1 MQPVAEFTGR
11 LRALRLVFGDSNHQI
26 NAMSEII
33 DRLEARLVRY
43 FERYAA
49 RRVALA
55 AFLSGLLSIGAALLV
70 LSVTTS
76 LLYAV
81 LVFIVVGFLL
91 MNLLIFFLVPSVKEL
106 AEAQALICGAV
117 RYPERIKNFDTK
129 SVKLS
134 DESGKTRELKKIEL
148 NVWQTLI
155 FPFLVKLGRKVERVE
170 TVLLKNDSAEAGERE
185 EVEARRQELLEAEK
199 KIEQERRRMQD
210 QYLKIEEKM
219 AELSEAEGRAAQLQ
233 AKEQEE
239 ADASVERS
247 GEEREAKIAARE
259 KEIAELREALE
270 AERADLQER
279 AAYVETVEESL
290 VDRLNE
296 LSSREAEIEQ
306 GEINAGI
313 RKD

>member
-1 MQPVAEFTGR
+1 
-11 LRALRLVFGDSNHQI
+11 
-26 NAMSEII
+26 MSEII
-33 DRLEARLVRY
+33 DRLEARVVRH

-70 LSVTTS
+70 LSATAS

-81 LVFIVVGFLL
+81 LGFVVAGFLL

-117 RYPERIKNFDTK
+117 RYPERIKSFDTK

-134 DESGKTRELKKIEL
+134 DESGKTRELKKFEL
-148 NVWQTLI
+148 KLWQTMI
-155 FPFLVKLGRKVERVE
+155 VPFLVKQGRKVERVE
-170 TVLLKNDSAEAGERE
+170 TVLLKDGPAEAGERGE
-185 EVEARRQELLEAEK
+185 IEARRRELVEAEK
-199 KIEQERRRMQD
+199 RIEQERRRMQD

-219 AELSEAEGRAAQLQ
+219 AELSEAEGRAAALQ
-233 AKEQEE
+233 AKEREQTEE
-239 ADASVERS
+239 NLERS
-247 GEEREAKIAARE
+247 KQEREAKIAARE